1 MSTELNPKFNENMK
15 SNLQIKLQNDILA
28 FKKVLKW
35 ANLIRNRIE
44 TTLKQLDLCESQ
56 NESLSNQKLMNQ
68 TTTLIDKKIDE
79 SFLKKS
85 NRTQN
90 GQINRINED
99 KYLSRR
105 SENQLLKNGEMK
117 ISVQDQLLNPTKVD
131 IDFKP
136 VKSVQIDLKNFEKM
150 VDSLLSQRHSGFVTR
165 VDEIESKFTENQ
177 KIVSILSNDIKFVKI
192 NLNQLDDDVKEITN
206 NISRKIDKS
215 HMETYRELEKIFSYL
230 KT

>member
-1 MSTELNPKFNENMK
+1 
-15 SNLQIKLQNDILA
+15 
-28 FKKVLKW
+28 
-35 ANLIRNRIE
+35 
-44 TTLKQLDLCESQ
+44 
-56 NESLSNQKLMNQ
+56 MNQ
-68 TTTLIDKKIDE
+68 TTTLIVKQIDE
-79 SFLKKS
+79 SCSKNS

-136 VKSVQIDLKNFEKM
+136 VKSVQIDLKNIEKM
-150 VDSLLSQRHSGFVTR
+150 VSDDQ
-165 VDEIESKFTENQ
+165 
-177 KIVSILSNDIKFVKI
+177 KFVKI
-192 NLNQLDDDVKEITN
+192 NLNQVDDDVKEMVTETN
-206 NISRKIDKS
+206 NISTKIDKS